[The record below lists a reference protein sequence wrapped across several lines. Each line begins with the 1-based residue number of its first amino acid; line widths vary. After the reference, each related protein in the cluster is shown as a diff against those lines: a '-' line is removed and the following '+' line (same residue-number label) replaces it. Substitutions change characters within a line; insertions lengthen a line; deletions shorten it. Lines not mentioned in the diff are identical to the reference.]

1 MRYPSLYHSTQKS
14 EYFNCWV
21 FWHWMGNSLIHS
33 VLLFWLPMLGYR
45 TCVVWVNGHSGD
57 YLVLGNIV
65 YSLVVVTVCLKAGL
79 EMESW
84 SWICH
89 LSVWGSIALWFIF
102 LIVYSFFWPLGIPLA
117 ANMAG
122 MAVMVYSTPLFWW
135 GMVLIV
141 ATALMPDIIYKAVK
155 VTAFTTET
163 DKIRIAEIMKRDVG
177 PYISGKQ
184 KNLRLTEAS
193 SLLRNVKKVFNR
205 NASNSPKGK
214 KQEMQLNHG
223 YAFSQEESGA
233 VSQVEFIRRYDTT
246 KNKSARAGTYYH

>member
-14 EYFNCWV
+14 EYFNHRV
-21 FWHWMGNSLIHS
+21 FWQWIGNSLLHS
-33 VLLFWLPMLGYR
+33 ALLFWLPMLGYR
-45 TCVVWVNGHSGD
+45 TSVAWVNGHSGD

-89 LSVWGSIALWFIF
+89 LSVWGSMALWFTF

-122 MAVMVYSTPLFWW
+122 MAAMVYSTPLFWL
-135 GMVLIV
+135 GMALIV
-141 ATALMPDIIYKAVK
+141 PTALMPDIVYKAAK
-155 VTAFTTET
+155 VTAFTSET
-163 DKIRIAEIMKRDVG
+163 DRIRIAEIMKRDVG
-177 PYISGKQ
+177 AYISGEQ
-184 KNLRLTEAS
+184 RNPRLTEAS
-193 SLLRNVKKVFNR
+193 SLLRNVKKVFSR
-205 NASNSPKGK
+205 NVANSPKRK
-214 KQEMQLNHG
+214 KEEIELNHG
-223 YAFSQEESGA
+223 YAFSQEEGGA

-246 KNKSARAGTYYH
+246 KNRSARGGT